1 MHPVDCLNLAAM
13 SSSLMPVN
21 YCSALAGPKS
31 LTGMLDGGKYKA
43 LWFLTLPVLMLM
55 GKWLYKH
62 KFYSYS

>member
-1 MHPVDCLNLAAM
+1 M